1 MSWVEVRVRWSGWW
15 LVQDFGASVL
25 FQRVRVSAH
34 GREGEQNEKPRNTQD
49 KELRCPQEWGNRMD
63 NNPSAPEWSFG
74 QHRACLSCY
83 RGRRCAHTRVQI
95 SGTDT
100 RHGRDHRGGRLG
112 RWGRPNPPR
121 GKSSLKYR
129 ATDATAGLYQGS
141 VHTGPG
147 TGIRPPTLEWGK
159 GKVWEGK
166 CKVAQELEG
175 PYARQ
180 AAAQLWVNH
189 LRHPRQ
195 KLLGLL
201 LWCSRTGLL
210 LRRLGARGQGAHGW
224 GTR

>member
-1 MSWVEVRVRWSGWW
+1 MCCFSVWGLAPTAGKASKMKSPGTRRIRSSGAPKSGEIGWTTTPA
-15 LVQDFGASVL
+15 LPSGASGSTEPGFRAIGAEDVHIHGY
-25 FQRVRVSAH
+25 RSA
-34 GREGEQNEKPRNTQD
+34 GPTQGMA
-49 KELRCPQEWGNRMD
+49 K
-63 NNPSAPEWSFG
+63 
-74 QHRACLSCY
+74 
-83 RGRRCAHTRVQI
+83 
-95 SGTDT
+95 
-100 RHGRDHRGGRLG
+100 DHRGGRLG

-224 GTR
+224 GTRSGGSSWDI